1 MSTVI
6 TTAHLDSNRL
16 RTTKP
21 SFPGLVRG
29 ELLKTS
35 RQWLTWVMLVLLV
48 GVTIFAHLLTL
59 SSNNTNEKI
68 SEAPLHFLYNE
79 MEISLSILR
88 IFGGIFIIIITAY
101 LIGIEYQY
109 GTIRIVLARGVGRL
123 QLLFAKLLTLVL
135 IALALVGGLLLL
147 NALMICLVISFI
159 VGNLQPL
166 NAITPEFWSNTGLYL
181 LTVLISLGTSI
192 LMSATM
198 SAIGRSL
205 SFGVSAALTWFPVD
219 NMGLLFMNMAAQL
232 THNDFWNQITAYFL
246 GPNLNAMPIVL
257 LPAQLK
263 ANSIGIPPLAPING
277 PHTLWLTLAYALVFA
292 TVAIVLTWKRD
303 VKE

>member
-6 TTAHLDSNRL
+6 TTAHVDNNQI
-16 RTTKP
+16 RTTRP

-29 ELLKTS
+29 ELLKIS
-35 RQWLTWVMLVLLV
+35 RQWLTWIMLALLV
-48 GVTIFAHLLTL
+48 GGIIFAHLLTL
-59 SSNNTNEKI
+59 NFHNTKEKI

-88 IFGGIFIIIITAY
+88 IFGGIFIIIMTAY

-123 QLLFAKLLTLVL
+123 QLLFAKLLTLGF
-135 IALALVGGLLLL
+135 IALALVGGLTLL
-147 NALMICLVISFI
+147 NGLMICLITDLI
-159 VGNLQPL
+159 TGNLQAL
-166 NAITPEFWSNTGLYL
+166 NSITPVFWSNTGLYL
-181 LTVLISLGTSI
+181 LAVLISLGTSI
-192 LMSATM
+192 LMATAM

-205 SFGVSAALTWFPVD
+205 SFGVSAALAWFPVD

-232 THNDFWNQITAYFL
+232 THNDFWNQITTYFL
-246 GPNLNAMPIVL
+246 GPNLNVMPIVL
-257 LPAQLK
+257 LPLQLK
-263 ANSIGIPPLAPING
+263 AHSIGIPPLAPVNG
-277 PHTLWLTLAYALVFA
+277 PHTLWLTLAYCVVFA
-292 TVAIVLTWKRD
+292 TVAIVLTRKRD

>member
-6 TTAHLDSNRL
+6 TAAHLDSSRL

-29 ELLKTS
+29 ELLKIS
-35 RQWLTWVMLVLLV
+35 RQWLTWIMLALLI
-48 GVTIFAHLLTL
+48 GGTIFSHLFTF
-59 SSNNTNEKI
+59 SIPNTKVNI
-68 SEAPLHFLYNE
+68 SQAPLHFLYNE
-79 MEISLSILR
+79 MEVSLSILR
-88 IFGGIFIIIITAY
+88 IFGGIFIIIMTAY

-135 IALALVGGLLLL
+135 ITLVLVSGLLLL
-147 NALMICLVISFI
+147 NALMICLITDLI

-181 LTVLISLGTSI
+181 LTVLLSMGTSI
-192 LMSATM
+192 LMAAAM

-205 SFGVSAALTWFPVD
+205 SFGMSAALVWFPID
-219 NMGLLFMNMAAQL
+219 NMGLLFMHIAALL
-232 THNDFWNQITAYFL
+232 THNDFWNQITTYFL
-246 GPNLNAMPIVL
+246 GPNLNAMPTVL
-257 LPAQLK
+257 LPAQLE
-263 ANSIGIPPLAPING
+263 ANSIGIPPLAPVNG
-277 PHTLWLTLAYALVFA
+277 PHTLWLTLAYSIVFA